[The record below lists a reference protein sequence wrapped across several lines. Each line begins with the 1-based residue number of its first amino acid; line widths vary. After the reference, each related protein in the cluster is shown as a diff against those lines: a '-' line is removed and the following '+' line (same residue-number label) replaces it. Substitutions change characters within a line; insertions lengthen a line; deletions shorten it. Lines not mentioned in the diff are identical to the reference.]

1 MKAVAKSWCVLLLV
15 LGVMAASGGLSVAAG
30 PEASRRVRLETSL
43 GNIVIALDAQA
54 APETVGNFLQYVTE
68 GFYDGTIFH
77 RVVPDFVVQGGGL
90 TPDMVTKPTRGPVR
104 NEAGNGLQNRR
115 GTVAMA
121 RTADPHSATAQF
133 FINLRD
139 NPFLNFRSESAQ
151 EWGYCVFG
159 EVVEGMAVVETLA
172 RVTTVRRAGFADVPD
187 NPVVIQRA
195 VLQE

>member
-1 MKAVAKSWCVLLLV
+1 MKPVGRSWWVWVLALGLL
-15 LGVMAASGGLSVAAG
+15 AAGGGPSAAAG
-30 PEASRRVRLETSL
+30 PEASRRVRLETTL
-43 GNIVIALDAQA
+43 GNMVIALDAQA
-54 APETVGNFLQYVTE
+54 APATVGNFLQYVTE

-90 TPDMVTKPTRGPVR
+90 TPDMATKPTRGPVP
-104 NEAGNGLQNRR
+104 NEAGNGLKNRR

-139 NPFLNFRSESAQ
+139 NPFLDFRAATAQ

-159 EVVEGMAVVETLA
+159 EVVEGMAVVEALA
-172 RVTTVRRAGFADVPD
+172 RVATVRRSGFADVPE
-187 NPVVIQRA
+187 NPVIIQKA
-195 VLQE
+195 VLLD